1 MLATLENQEGV
12 SPCQD
17 ELHTYQ
23 ASHEEAPVVEVAQA
37 LPQAKLWPCPG
48 GSGSDCGWLQG
59 GLPAAAG
66 CLLLACRQGLKT
78 RESQAMGCTSTTC
91 ATHVG
96 WKHKPAPCL
105 VAKPDAA

>member
-37 LPQAKLWPCPG
+37 L
-48 GSGSDCGWLQG
+48 
-59 GLPAAAG
+59 
-66 CLLLACRQGLKT
+66 R
-78 RESQAMGCTSTTC
+78 
-91 ATHVG
+91 
-96 WKHKPAPCL
+96 
-105 VAKPDAA
+105 